1 MASAEMFAAF
11 TLSIVFLSSVCMMY
25 AVVLYGLKE
34 ATSASVV
41 AGREDAEIEV
51 ESVVRLDAY
60 TLAINLTNHGP
71 ASLRLS
77 DLGEVDLILSYR
89 SGGAMVHVRLRYS
102 ESGGADTWR
111 CVSVY
116 FDNVNP
122 ANPAE
127 SEGLWDPDEVLGVV
141 VQLSRPVDENSAVTV
156 VVCSPFGSRDVH
168 QEVV

>member
-11 TLSIVFLSSVCMMY
+11 TLSIIFLSSVCMVY
-25 AVVLYGLKE
+25 AVILYGLKE

-41 AGREDAEIEV
+41 ASREDAKIEV
-51 ESVVRLDAY
+51 ESIVRLDAY
-60 TLAINLTNHGP
+60 TLAMNLTNHGP

-89 SGGAMVHVRLRYS
+89 SDGTMVHVRPKYS
-102 ESGGADTWR
+102 ESDGADTWK

-127 SEGLWDPDEVLGVV
+127 SEGLWDPDEVLGVIV
-141 VQLSRPVDENSAVTV
+141 KLSRPVDASSLVTV
-156 VVCSPFGSRDVH
+156 VVCSPLGSRDVH